1 MIERK
6 FSSNI
11 SKNTPKE
18 VLSLLLNKLLDK
30 RLSILEQKS
39 QNDDK
44 ILSSINEAK
53 NKMTKFL
60 EDSSQKSKLLS
71 YINQNILYIVNEK
84 DIKSNKNVLHNR
96 YICKYQD
103 KSKNKIKNGK
113 KANFNDNIYSTR
125 NSRLNPFPR
134 QITEKTI
141 FKKLIT
147 QKFANK
153 FVKSKSKNIK
163 TRNIN
168 NNIPKSRNSVYVNTT
183 FIERNKYNL
192 GIEATPIT
200 FTNKKIS
207 KYRKIFRK
215 SCLLTEKRT
224 KTSMNTFDKKIKSI
238 KTRSS
243 FNKNRNSKNYKNVLK
258 KMRLFHDN
266 KNSMNEENSST
277 TVDIKSYETTF
288 ITPSIS
294 ETQEKKLCRLTS
306 SLLNLTQND
315 EILIKNNND
324 LEEKLESSIEYILD
338 YLSLKDIFKLALI
351 NKEFFKII
359 VKIILEK
366 LEIKVGK
373 IKEKINEI
381 MNNSQGYINIKEK
394 EFKKIEKNIFN
405 ERAMNLID
413 SISKKRLFKEKS
425 SLMNNK
431 DIIFIFELF
440 FISIGRKYDI
450 MQFDTNDINTKTK
463 RWNFFCKYFNNQDN
477 QYLKKVIEKAL
488 FNGDFN
494 NEIINSLYEW
504 SFKYIDKI
512 KPNHFQIIN
521 KDIAIFAYLIKD
533 LLDFF
538 GICRESK
545 VHYQK
550 LYVLHNIRLNVNE
563 KLIGKLNQMLIKF
576 D

>member
-1 MIERK
+1 M
-6 FSSNI
+6 
-11 SKNTPKE
+11 
-18 VLSLLLNKLLDK
+18 
-30 RLSILEQKS
+30 
-39 QNDDK
+39 
-44 ILSSINEAK
+44 
-53 NKMTKFL
+53 
-60 EDSSQKSKLLS
+60 
-71 YINQNILYIVNEK
+71 
-84 DIKSNKNVLHNR
+84 
-96 YICKYQD
+96 
-103 KSKNKIKNGK
+103 
-113 KANFNDNIYSTR
+113 
-125 NSRLNPFPR
+125 
-134 QITEKTI
+134 TEKTI
-141 FKKLIT
+141 FKKHIT

-153 FVKSKSKNIK
+153 FVKFKNKNSK

-168 NNIPKSRNSVYVNTT
+168 SNVPKTRNSVYVNAT

-192 GIEATPIT
+192 GRETTPIT
-200 FTNKKIS
+200 FTNKKVS
-207 KYRKIFRK
+207 KYKKIFRK
-215 SCLLTEKRT
+215 SCLLTEKRA
-224 KTSMNTFDKKIKSI
+224 KMNTLDKKIKSI

-258 KMRLFHDN
+258 KTKLFHDN
-266 KNSMNEENSST
+266 KKLMNEENNSSMA
-277 TVDIKSYETTF
+277 DIKSYETTF
-288 ITPSIS
+288 ITPAIS
-294 ETQEKKLCRLTS
+294 ETQEKKLGHLTS

-315 EILIKNNND
+315 EILIKNND
-324 LEEKLESSIEYILD
+324 DFEEKLESSIEYILD
-338 YLSLKDIFKLALI
+338 YLSIKDIFKLALI
-351 NKEFFKII
+351 NKEFFKIVI
-359 VKIILEK
+359 KNILEK
-366 LEIKVGK
+366 LEVKVGK

-381 MNNSQGYINIKEK
+381 IINSQGYINIKEK

-440 FISIGRKYDI
+440 FISIGKKYDI

-477 QYLKKVIEKAL
+477 KYLKKVIEKAL

-533 LLDFF
+533 LLDYF

-550 LYVLHNIRLNVNE
+550 LYVLHNIRLNINE
-563 KLIGKLNQMLIKF
+563 NLIGKLNQMLIKF